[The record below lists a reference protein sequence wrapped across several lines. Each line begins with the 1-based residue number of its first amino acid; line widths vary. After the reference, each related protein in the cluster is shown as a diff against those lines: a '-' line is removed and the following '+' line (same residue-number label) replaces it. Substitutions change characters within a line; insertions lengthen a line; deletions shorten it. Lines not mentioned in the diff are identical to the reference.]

1 MELSWLQSEL
11 HTSSPVVTLG
21 KQSYIG
27 MKGPCPKFWSH
38 SVLVEHFFEVQT
50 NLGSYESIS
59 QISELS
65 HFKAWRNQLPA
76 GWFLKYTQT
85 TNLFPARM
93 TLPGFA
99 KGLAF
104 RNSKPSYRRPN
115 LLAPFV
121 RFWWTGTTNMETTVG
136 WMRFFFFTKLR
147 DPVSSQMCLVSCS
160 ILPPWNSISL
170 VCVCQPRGQAWS
182 SWTRETGRWS
192 CWGLEARAIWKQKP
206 WIFELTVVHH
216 FNLMSCLDWF
226 HPLFRK
232 SGWNNTYCIHDTW
245 FVWILRKIPPNLV
258 KSSWFQLV
266 EVGVFVG

>member
-38 SVLVEHFFEVQT
+38 SVSVEHFFEVQT

-136 WMRFFFFTKLR
+136 WMRFFFSQNFGTQFLLR
-147 DPVSSQMCLVSCS
+147 CVWCLVPFYPHGTLFLSFVFANHVVRRG
-160 ILPPWNSISL
+160 LLGPERQEDDL
-170 VCVCQPRGQAWS
+170 V
-182 SWTRETGRWS
+182 ED
-192 CWGLEARAIWKQKP
+192 WKQGP
-206 WIFELTVVHH
+206 
-216 FNLMSCLDWF
+216 
-226 HPLFRK
+226 
-232 SGWNNTYCIHDTW
+232 SGSKNPGS
-245 FVWILRKIPPNLV
+245 L
-258 KSSWFQLV
+258 SWQ
-266 EVGVFVG
+266 